1 MEAREKSTEWAL
13 LFPLKAGL
21 FAMKSSLSSKSVNR
35 EKERIAKKN
44 QSLKSGIRRGSSLSE
59 LDKLQS
65 KPVLPDVVRST
76 EKCSESLPHSP
87 ALSRTNLQSGNLYVR
102 GSIGDLMN
110 MKRYGA
116 STWSV
121 RSESLIA
128 KAVPLSTVTPRHSPP
143 VERSMEDD
151 ETQDEFHVSGKPLT
165 CAQRTQRLSK
175 LIKEHRRVMVFSP
188 RSLNQDLVSTSVL
201 LIPSKDAS
209 IGRAKFSVAG
219 EFHYQHDALPLI
231 TMTDKQ
237 SQQGRGLDGYE
248 KIDPLGIQR
257 GMELWGSS
265 ESTGYE
271 DMTLLLS
278 SGGRCTGD

>member
-1 MEAREKSTEWAL
+1 MEMEAREKSTEWAL

-44 QSLKSGIRRGSSLSE
+44 QSLKSRIRRGSSLSE

-87 ALSRTNLQSGNLYVR
+87 ALSRMNLQSGNLYVR

-143 VERSMEDD
+143 VERSMEDLED
-151 ETQDEFHVSGKPLT
+151 DEEETQDDFHVSGKPLT

-175 LIKEHRRVMVFSP
+175 LIKEHRRVVVSP
-188 RSLNQDLVSTSVL
+188 RSPQRDLVS
-201 LIPSKDAS
+201 
-209 IGRAKFSVAG
+209 
-219 EFHYQHDALPLI
+219 
-231 TMTDKQ
+231 
-237 SQQGRGLDGYE
+237 
-248 KIDPLGIQR
+248 
-257 GMELWGSS
+257 
-265 ESTGYE
+265 
-271 DMTLLLS
+271 
-278 SGGRCTGD
+278 

>member
-44 QSLKSGIRRGSSLSE
+44 QSLKSRIRRGSSLSE

-87 ALSRTNLQSGNLYVR
+87 ALSRMNLQSGNLYVR

-143 VERSMEDD
+143 VERSMEDLED
-151 ETQDEFHVSGKPLT
+151 DEEETQDDFHVSGKPLT

-175 LIKEHRRVMVFSP
+175 LIKEHRRVVVSP
-188 RSLNQDLVSTSVL
+188 RSPQRDLVS
-201 LIPSKDAS
+201 
-209 IGRAKFSVAG
+209 
-219 EFHYQHDALPLI
+219 
-231 TMTDKQ
+231 
-237 SQQGRGLDGYE
+237 
-248 KIDPLGIQR
+248 
-257 GMELWGSS
+257 
-265 ESTGYE
+265 
-271 DMTLLLS
+271 
-278 SGGRCTGD
+278 

>member
-1 MEAREKSTEWAL
+1 MEAREKSIEWAL

-35 EKERIAKKN
+35 EKDRLSKKN
-44 QSLKSGIRRGSSLSE
+44 LLPSPRIRRGSSLSD

-87 ALSRTNLQSGNLYVR
+87 AFSRTNLQLGNLYVR

-110 MKRYGA
+110 MKKYGA

-143 VERSMEDD
+143 FEKSVEDLED
-151 ETQDEFHVSGKPLT
+151 ELQDECHVPGKPLT

-175 LIKEHRRVMVFSP
+175 LIKKQRRMMVFSP
-188 RSLNQDLVSTSVL
+188 KTLQRDLVSNY
-201 LIPSKDAS
+201 IRS
-209 IGRAKFSVAG
+209 ISWEILSIQRAKSSVAG
-219 EFHYQHDALPLI
+219 EFYLR
-231 TMTDKQ
+231 TM
-237 SQQGRGLDGYE
+237 LC
-248 KIDPLGIQR
+248 L
-257 GMELWGSS
+257 
-265 ESTGYE
+265 
-271 DMTLLLS
+271 
-278 SGGRCTGD
+278 

>member
-1 MEAREKSTEWAL
+1 MEAREKSIEWAL

-44 QSLKSGIRRGSSLSE
+44 QLPSPQIRRGSSLSD

-65 KPVLPDVVRST
+65 KPMLPDVVRST

-87 ALSRTNLQSGNLYVR
+87 ALSRTYLQLGNIYVS

-110 MKRYGA
+110 MKKYGA

-128 KAVPLSTVTPRHSPP
+128 RAVPLSTVTPRHSPP
-143 VERSMEDD
+143 VEKSVEDLED
-151 ETQDEFHVSGKPLT
+151 ELQDECHVPGKPLT

-175 LIKEHRRVMVFSP
+175 LIKKQRRMMVFSP
-188 RSLNQDLVSTSVL
+188 RTLKRDLVSEISRDLPRVL
-201 LIPSKDAS
+201 
-209 IGRAKFSVAG
+209 
-219 EFHYQHDALPLI
+219 
-231 TMTDKQ
+231 T
-237 SQQGRGLDGYE
+237 
-248 KIDPLGIQR
+248 
-257 GMELWGSS
+257 
-265 ESTGYE
+265 
-271 DMTLLLS
+271 
-278 SGGRCTGD
+278 SGGCRLKLI

>member
-143 VERSMEDD
+143 VERSMEDLD
-151 ETQDEFHVSGKPLT
+151 DEETQDEFHVSGKPLT

-188 RSLNQDLVSTSVL
+188 RSLKQDLVS
-201 LIPSKDAS
+201 
-209 IGRAKFSVAG
+209 
-219 EFHYQHDALPLI
+219 
-231 TMTDKQ
+231 
-237 SQQGRGLDGYE
+237 
-248 KIDPLGIQR
+248 
-257 GMELWGSS
+257 
-265 ESTGYE
+265 
-271 DMTLLLS
+271 
-278 SGGRCTGD
+278 